1 MSIKNEIKEKIKLAL
16 NKLNIEEENI
26 IIEIPKDKT
35 KGDYSTNK
43 LKNIRNTVESTIT
56 NYASIMTKH

>member
-26 IIEIPKDKT
+26 IIEIPKDNT
-35 KGDYSTNK
+35 KGDYSTNGFNQK
-43 LKNIRNTVESTIT
+43 IRTKTNGYSKTNT
-56 NYASIMTKH
+56 

>member
-35 KGDYSTNK
+35 KGDYSTN
-43 LKNIRNTVESTIT
+43 IAMV
-56 NYASIMTKH
+56 

>member
-26 IIEIPKDKT
+26 IIEIPK
-35 KGDYSTNK
+35 N
-43 LKNIRNTVESTIT
+43 
-56 NYASIMTKH
+56 